1 MYAIVTDA
9 SYYDSYDSRC
19 TYESFKTYN
28 EVDFRNQVQLLTL
41 SGTRFRAFRITPVT
55 ITTNMEI
62 S

>member
-19 TYESFKTYN
+19 TYESFKIYD
-28 EVDFRNQVQLLTL
+28 EAAFRRQVQLLTL
-41 SGTRFRAFRITPVT
+41 SGTTFRAFRITPVT
-55 ITTNMEI
+55 ITTNIEI